1 VSDVAIVCGAGGALG
16 TAIVE
21 ALASRGDEVVAVDRS
36 TEGPELERVR
46 REMCDLTSVD
56 EVAALWT
63 RLLGDGLSPRWV
75 VNGVGGFRSG
85 SVADSDPE
93 SVRVLEDLNLHTAW
107 WTCREAAVHL
117 PDGGAIV
124 NVSSRTGVVG
134 GSGAAAY
141 AVTKAAVIRLTEV
154 LAAELAPRRVRA
166 NAILPSVIDTP
177 ANRAAMPPEAAAKAV
192 PPSDLAS
199 VIAFLLS
206 DAAAAITGAAIPVY
220 GWA

>member
-1 VSDVAIVCGAGGALG
+1 MIDVSIVCGAGGALG
-16 TAIVE
+16 SAIVE
-21 ALASRGDEVVAVDRS
+21 ALAARGDEVVAVDRS
-36 TEGPELERVR
+36 AEGPELERVR
-46 REMCDLTSVD
+46 REMCDLTSAD

-93 SVRVLEDLNLHTAW
+93 SVRFLEDLNLHTAW
-107 WTCREAAVHL
+107 WTCREAAIHL
-117 PDGGAIV
+117 PEGGAIV
-124 NVSSRTGVVG
+124 NVSSRTGVAG

-154 LAAELAPRRVRA
+154 LAGELAPRRVRV

-177 ANRAAMPPEAAAKAV
+177 ANRASMPPEAAAKAV
-192 PPSDLAS
+192 PPTELAT

-206 DAAAAITGAAIPVY
+206 DAAAAISGAVIPVY

>member
-1 VSDVAIVCGAGGALG
+1 VGDVSVVCGAGGALG
-16 TAIVE
+16 SAIVE
-21 ALASRGDEVVAVDRS
+21 TLAARGDQVVAVDRNA
-36 TEGPELERVR
+36 EGPELDRVR
-46 REMCDLTSVD
+46 REMCDLTSAD
-56 EVAALWT
+56 AAAALWA

-75 VNGVGGFRSG
+75 VNGVGGFRTG

-93 SVRVLEDLNLHTAW
+93 SLGFLENLNLHTAW
-107 WTCREAAVHL
+107 WTCREAALHL
-117 PDGGAIV
+117 PEGGAVV
-124 NVSSRTGVVG
+124 NVSSRTGVAG
-134 GSGAAAY
+134 GAGAAAY

-177 ANRAAMPPEAAAKAV
+177 ANRASMSPEAAAKAV
-192 PPSDLAS
+192 PPADLAS

-206 DAAAAITGAAIPVY
+206 DGAAAITGAVIPVY